1 MSETYEFYSTR
12 DAADQLGVSLRTI
25 QMWVES
31 GRLPAWKTDG
41 GHRRIPK
48 EAVAALVA
56 EQTAA
61 RQASARPFT
70 VVIVDDDSYLL
81 DVHRSALLAA
91 LPGIRVETARGGF
104 EGLLT
109 IGKLHPDLLLVDL
122 VTPGMDGFR
131 LLHTLS
137 HSSEYAGIRVI
148 ALTAMTAQEI
158 ASHGGLPAGTQ
169 VIHKPVPVTRLP
181 EIVSAC
187 MDAESNRAVP
197 A

>member
-81 DVHRSALLAA
+81 DVHRAALLAA

-104 EGLLT
+104 EGLLA
-109 IGKLHPDLLLVDL
+109 IGKLHPDLLLIDL
-122 VTPGMDGFR
+122 VTPGMDAFR

-137 HSSEYAGIRVI
+137 HASEYAAIRVV
-148 ALTAMTAQEI
+148 ALTSMTAQEI
-158 ASHGGLPAGTQ
+158 AGHGGLPAGVQ

-181 EIVSAC
+181 EIVSGC
-187 MDAESNRAVP
+187 METECSRAV
-197 A
+197 AA